1 MMTLQISTH
10 TPRAGRDIKI
20 ITTDAGTVNFY
31 SHAPCGARLPV
42 AVWFLLTTWISTHT
56 PRAGRDERFLKEM
69 GILAN
74 FYSHAP
80 CGARLSHSP
89 DEISFQRFLLTR
101 PVRGATVSP
110 AKKNG
115 LIVISTH
122 TPRAGRDKIV

>member
-56 PRAGRDERFLKEM
+56 PRAGRDCFACKEEW
-69 GILAN
+69 LDSD

-80 CGARLSHSP
+80 CGARQNRLEN
-89 DEISFQRFLLTR
+89 DDILGEFLLTR
-101 PVRGATVSP
+101 PVRGATRQ
-110 AKKNG
+110 AENCEKF
-115 LIVISTH
+115 LAISTH
-122 TPRAGRDKIV
+122 TPRAGRDSV